1 MTIKQFLE
9 SFFFFDIGERISSSK
24 RATPVYYYSYYYSF
38 KITISSI
45 VTGVKKL
52 PFSTNSLAKLLS
64 ESSSSESSLSESSS
78 SESSSSESSL
88 SESSLS
94 ESSKCQSHSK
104 LSFELTN
111 NNHKKIYAFLANCPF
126 DRA

>member
-1 MTIKQFLE
+1 M
-9 SFFFFDIGERISSSK
+9 
-24 RATPVYYYSYYYSF
+24 
-38 KITISSI
+38 
-45 VTGVKKL
+45 TGVKKL
-52 PFSTNSLAKLLS
+52 LFSTNSLAKLL
-64 ESSSSESSLSESSS
+64 

>member
-1 MTIKQFLE
+1 M
-9 SFFFFDIGERISSSK
+9 
-24 RATPVYYYSYYYSF
+24 
-38 KITISSI
+38 
-45 VTGVKKL
+45 TGVKKL
-52 PFSTNSLAKLLS
+52 LFSTNSLAKLLS
-64 ESSSSESSLSESSS
+64 ESSSSESSL

-111 NNHKKIYAFLANCPF
+111 NNHKKFTPSLQIVPLIVHNLVILLFSEIIIVMI
-126 DRA
+126 D